1 MNVQGTV
8 MLYRRHLLAAPMLA
22 PLLAARSAHAQAF
35 PNRPITLQ
43 IAFPAG
49 GATDVQMRALAE
61 AATRVFGQQ
70 VLIDNRPGAGGT
82 LPAQNITRARPDG
95 YTLAQLALPALR
107 LPFMQRMSF
116 NPRTDFTPVI
126 HLTGYLFCV
135 CVRAE
140 SPYRTWADLVADAR
154 ARPGQVR
161 IGNTGANGTPHLT
174 LVDLC
179 TTENIQ
185 VEHIPFRGEGD
196 AVPALLGGHME
207 ASGTG
212 SGVVELVEQGR
223 LRVLNVWSAERSWR
237 WPDVPTL
244 RELGYPMTVTSP
256 YGLVGPLGME
266 PELIQR
272 LHDGF
277 RVALNDP
284 AHVATLRRLDMPLEY
299 LNPADYAAFIQRT
312 ANEEEAR
319 VTRLGLR
326 AG

>member
-1 MNVQGTV
+1 
-8 MLYRRHLLAAPMLA
+8 MLDRRALLAT
-22 PLLAARSAHAQAF
+22 PLLLPGLARAQNTAREAF

-61 AATRVFGQQ
+61 AATRAFGQQ
-70 VLIDNRPGAGGT
+70 VLIDNRPGAGAT
-82 LPAQNITRARPDG
+82 LTAQNITRARPDG
-95 YTLAQLALPALR
+95 YTLAQLPLPALR
-107 LPFMQRMSF
+107 LPFMQRMPF

-126 HLTGYLFCV
+126 HLTGYLFAT

-140 SPYRTWADLVADAR
+140 SPYRSWADLVADAR

-174 LVDLC
+174 LVDLAAA
-179 TTENIQ
+179 ENIQ
-185 VEHIPFRGEGD
+185 VEHVPFRGEAD

-207 ASGTG
+207 ASATG
-212 SGVVELVEQGR
+212 SGIVELVEQGR
-223 LRVLNVWSAERSWR
+223 LRPLNVWSAERSWR

-266 PELIQR
+266 PEVIAR

-299 LNPADYAAFIQRT
+299 LNPADYGAFIQRT
-312 ANEEEAR
+312 ADEEEAR